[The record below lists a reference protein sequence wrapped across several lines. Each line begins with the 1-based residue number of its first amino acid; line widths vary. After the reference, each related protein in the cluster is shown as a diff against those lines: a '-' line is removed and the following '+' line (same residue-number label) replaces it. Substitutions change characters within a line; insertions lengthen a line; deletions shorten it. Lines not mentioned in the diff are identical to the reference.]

1 MVWGDKDQIIK
12 PETVNLIKEI
22 IPQAQVIMMEDVGHV
37 PMVEALD
44 ETADNYKA
52 FRSILEAQR

>member
-1 MVWGDKDQIIK
+1 MVWGEQDQIIK

-22 IPQAQVIMMEDVGHV
+22 IPQSEVIMMPEVGHV

-44 ETADNYKA
+44 KTADDYKA
-52 FRSILEAQR
+52 FREKLNK

>member
-1 MVWGDKDQIIK
+1 MVWGEQDQIIK

-22 IPQAQVIMMEDVGHV
+22 IPQSEVIMMPEVGHV

-44 ETADNYKA
+44 KTADDYKA
-52 FRSILEAQR
+52 FREKLKK